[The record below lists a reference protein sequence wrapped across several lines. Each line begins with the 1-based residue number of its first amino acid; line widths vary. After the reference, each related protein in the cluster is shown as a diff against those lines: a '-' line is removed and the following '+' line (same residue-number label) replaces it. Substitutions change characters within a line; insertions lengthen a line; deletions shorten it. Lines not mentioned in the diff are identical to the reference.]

1 MNNYLLETSDFTALK
16 TEIDKIIK
24 KEKFTDALTSTYD
37 AKELQLENA
46 LEDLDTYGF
55 LSDKKVVIIN
65 NIDGINQED
74 EDKNLKH
81 LYKYLENPNPDNL
94 LIITASKLNNTLKV
108 TKELKKKMNYSL
120 VEVNPENFIK
130 NELKDYELET
140 GVIKLLIEYCK
151 NDITKIENEC
161 HKLKTFNYETKKISK
176 QDIEE
181 LVIEKLGDEQELTFS
196 FSRSLAEKDKK
207 EALRKYK
214 ELLDYQIEPIAI
226 VGLLASQI
234 RIIYQVKT
242 LTNQNLSP
250 YDIAKILGEK
260 SDYRV
265 KKTKELIRY
274 YSEKELL
281 DLMQTL
287 SDMDIQ
293 MKTSD
298 IDPNSLIELFILNI

>member
-1 MNNYLLETSDFTALK
+1 MNNYLLETNDFTALK

-55 LSDKKVVIIN
+55 LSDKKVIIIN

-74 EDKNLKH
+74 EEKNLKH

-108 TKELKKKMNYSL
+108 TKELKKKMNYSS
-120 VEVNPENFIK
+120 VEINPENFIK
-130 NELKDYELET
+130 NELKDYTLET
-140 GVIKLLIEYCK
+140 GVIKLLVEYCK

-161 HKLKTFNYETKKISK
+161 KKLKTFNFETKKISK
-176 QDIEE
+176 SDIEE

-196 FSRSLAEKDKK
+196 FSRSLAEKNKK

-242 LTNQNLSP
+242 LSNQNLSP

-274 YSEKELL
+274 YSEQELL
-281 DLMQTL
+281 DLMKTL

>member
-1 MNNYLLETSDFTALK
+1 MNNYLLETNDFTALK

-55 LSDKKVVIIN
+55 LSDKKVIIIN

-74 EDKNLKH
+74 EENNLKH

-108 TKELKKKMNYSL
+108 TKELKKKMNYSS
-120 VEVNPENFIK
+120 VEINPENFIK
-130 NELKDYELET
+130 NELKDYTLET
-140 GVIKLLIEYCK
+140 GVIKLLVEYCK

-161 HKLKTFNYETKKISK
+161 KKLKTFNYETKKISK
-176 QDIEE
+176 SDIEE

-196 FSRSLAEKDKK
+196 FSRSLAEKSKK

-242 LTNQNLSP
+242 LSNQNLSP
-250 YDIAKILGEK
+250 YDIAKMLGEK

-274 YSEKELL
+274 YSEQELL
-281 DLMQTL
+281 DLMKTL

-293 MKTSD
+293 MKTTD

>member
-1 MNNYLLETSDFTALK
+1 MNNYLLETNDFTALK
-16 TEIDKIIK
+16 TEIDKIVK

-55 LSDKKVVIIN
+55 LSDKKVIIIN

-74 EDKNLKH
+74 EEKNLKH

-108 TKELKKKMNYSL
+108 TKELKKKMNYSS
-120 VEVNPENFIK
+120 VEINPENFIK
-130 NELKDYELET
+130 NELKDYTLET
-140 GVIKLLIEYCK
+140 GVIKLLVEYCK

-161 HKLKTFNYETKKISK
+161 KKLKTFNFETKKISK
-176 QDIEE
+176 SDIEE

-196 FSRSLAEKDKK
+196 FSRSLAEKNKK

-242 LTNQNLSP
+242 LSNQNLSP
-250 YDIAKILGEK
+250 YDIAKMLGEK

-274 YSEKELL
+274 YSEQELL
-281 DLMQTL
+281 DLMKTL

-293 MKTSD
+293 MKTTD

>member
-1 MNNYLLETSDFTALK
+1 MNNYLLETNDFTALK

-55 LSDKKVVIIN
+55 LSDKKVIIIN

-74 EDKNLKH
+74 EENNLKH

-108 TKELKKKMNYSL
+108 TKELKKKMNYSS
-120 VEVNPENFIK
+120 VEINPENFIK
-130 NELKDYELET
+130 NELKDYTLET
-140 GVIKLLIEYCK
+140 GVIKLLVEYCK

-161 HKLKTFNYETKKISK
+161 KRLKTFNFETKKISK
-176 QDIEE
+176 SDIEE

-196 FSRSLAEKDKK
+196 FSRSLAEKNKK

-242 LTNQNLSP
+242 LSNQNLSP

-274 YSEKELL
+274 YSEQELL
-281 DLMQTL
+281 DLMKTL

-293 MKTSD
+293 MKTTD

>member
-1 MNNYLLETSDFTALK
+1 MNNYLLETNDFTALK

-55 LSDKKVVIIN
+55 LSDKKVIIIN

-74 EDKNLKH
+74 EENNLKH

-108 TKELKKKMNYSL
+108 TKELKKKMNYSS
-120 VEVNPENFIK
+120 VEINPENFIK
-130 NELKDYELET
+130 NELKDYTLET
-140 GVIKLLIEYCK
+140 GVIKLLVEYCK

-161 HKLKTFNYETKKISK
+161 KKLKTFNYETKKISK
-176 QDIEE
+176 SDIEE

-196 FSRSLAEKDKK
+196 FSRSLAEKNKK

-242 LTNQNLSP
+242 LSNQNLSP
-250 YDIAKILGEK
+250 YDIAKMLGEK

-274 YSEKELL
+274 YSEQELL
-281 DLMQTL
+281 DLMKTL

-293 MKTSD
+293 MKTTD

>member
-1 MNNYLLETSDFTALK
+1 MNNYLLETTDFTALK

-24 KEKFTDALTSTYD
+24 SEKFTDALTSTYD
-37 AKELQLENA
+37 AKELQLENT

-55 LSDKKVVIIN
+55 LSDKKVIIIN

-74 EDKNLKH
+74 EEKNLKH

-108 TKELKKKMNYSL
+108 TKELKKKMKYSS
-120 VEVNPENFIK
+120 VEINPENFIK
-130 NELKDYELET
+130 NELKDYTLES
-140 GVIKLLIEYCK
+140 GVIKLLVEYCK

-161 HKLKTFNYETKKISK
+161 KKLKTFNFETKKISK
-176 QDIEE
+176 SDIEE

-196 FSRSLAEKDKK
+196 FSRSLAEKNKK

-242 LTNQNLSP
+242 LSNQNLSP
-250 YDIAKILGEK
+250 YDIAKMLGEK

-274 YSEKELL
+274 YSEQELL
-281 DLMQTL
+281 DLMKTL

-293 MKTSD
+293 MKTTD

>member
-1 MNNYLLETSDFTALK
+1 MNNYLLETNDFTALK

-55 LSDKKVVIIN
+55 LSDKKVIIIN

-74 EDKNLKH
+74 EEKNLKH

-108 TKELKKKMNYSL
+108 TKELKKKMNYSS
-120 VEVNPENFIK
+120 VEINPENFIK
-130 NELKDYELET
+130 NELKDYTLET
-140 GVIKLLIEYCK
+140 GVIKLLVEYCK

-161 HKLKTFNYETKKISK
+161 KKLKTFNFETKKISK
-176 QDIEE
+176 SDIEE
-181 LVIEKLGDEQELTFS
+181 LVIEKLGDETELTFS
-196 FSRSLAEKDKK
+196 FSRSLAEKNKK

-242 LTNQNLSP
+242 LSNQNLSP
-250 YDIAKILGEK
+250 YDIAKMLGEK

-274 YSEKELL
+274 YSEQELL
-281 DLMQTL
+281 DLMKTL

-293 MKTSD
+293 MKTTD

>member
-1 MNNYLLETSDFTALK
+1 MNNYLLETTDFTALK

-24 KEKFTDALTSTYD
+24 SEKFTDALTSTYD

-55 LSDKKVVIIN
+55 LSDKKVIIIN

-74 EDKNLKH
+74 EEKNLKH

-108 TKELKKKMNYSL
+108 TKELKKKMTFKT
-120 VEVNPENFIK
+120 VEINPENFIK
-130 NELKDYELET
+130 NELKDYNLES
-140 GVIKLLIEYCK
+140 GVIKLLVEYCK

-161 HKLKTFNYETKKISK
+161 KKLKTFNYETKKISK
-176 QDIEE
+176 SDIEE
-181 LVIEKLGDEQELTFS
+181 LVIEKLGDETELTFS
-196 FSRSLAEKDKK
+196 FSRSLAEKNKK

-242 LTNQNLSP
+242 LSNQNLSP
-250 YDIAKILGEK
+250 YDIAKMLGEK

-274 YSEKELL
+274 YSEQELL
-281 DLMQTL
+281 DLMKTL

-293 MKTSD
+293 MKTTD

>member
-1 MNNYLLETSDFTALK
+1 MNNYLLETTDYTALK

-24 KEKFTDALTSTYD
+24 SEMFTDALTSTYD

-55 LSDKKVVIIN
+55 LSDKKVIIIN

-74 EDKNLKH
+74 EEKNLKH
-81 LYKYLENPNPDNL
+81 LYNYLENPNPDNL
-94 LIITASKLNNTLKV
+94 LIITASKLNNTIKV
-108 TKELKKKMNYSL
+108 TKELKKIMTFKA
-120 VEVNPENFIK
+120 VEINPENFIK
-130 NELKDYELET
+130 NELKDYTLES
-140 GVIKLLIEYCK
+140 GVIKLLVEYCK

-161 HKLKTFNYETKKISK
+161 KKLKTFNFETKKISK
-176 QDIEE
+176 SDIEE

-196 FSRSLAEKDKK
+196 FSRSLAEKNKK

-242 LTNQNLSP
+242 LSNQNLSP

-274 YSEKELL
+274 YSEQELL
-281 DLMQTL
+281 DLMKTL

>member
-1 MNNYLLETSDFTALK
+1 MNNYLLETTDFTALK

-24 KEKFTDALTSTYD
+24 SEKFTDALTSTYD

-55 LSDKKVVIIN
+55 LSDKKVIIIN

-74 EDKNLKH
+74 EEKNLKH

-108 TKELKKKMNYSL
+108 TKELKKKMKYSS
-120 VEVNPENFIK
+120 VEINPENFIK
-130 NELKDYELET
+130 NELKDYTLES
-140 GVIKLLIEYCK
+140 GVIKLLVEYCK

-161 HKLKTFNYETKKISK
+161 KKLKTFNYETKKISK
-176 QDIEE
+176 SDIEE
-181 LVIEKLGDEQELTFS
+181 LVKEKLGDETELTFS
-196 FSRSLAEKDKK
+196 FSRSLAEKNKK

-242 LTNQNLSP
+242 LSNQNLSP
-250 YDIAKILGEK
+250 YDIAKMLGEK

-274 YSEKELL
+274 YSEQELL
-281 DLMQTL
+281 DLMKTL

-293 MKTSD
+293 MKTTD

>member
-1 MNNYLLETSDFTALK
+1 MNNYLLETTDFTALK

-55 LSDKKVVIIN
+55 LSDKKVIVIN

-74 EDKNLKH
+74 EEKNLKH

-94 LIITASKLNNTLKV
+94 LIITSSKLNNTLKV
-108 TKELKKKMNYSL
+108 TKELKKKMNYSS
-120 VEVNPENFIK
+120 VEINPENFIK
-130 NELKDYELET
+130 NELKDYTLET
-140 GVIKLLIEYCK
+140 GVIKLLVEYCK

-161 HKLKTFNYETKKISK
+161 KKLKTFNFETKKISK
-176 QDIEE
+176 SDIEE

-196 FSRSLAEKDKK
+196 FSRSLAEKNKK

-242 LTNQNLSP
+242 LSNQNLSP
-250 YDIAKILGEK
+250 YDIAKMLGEK

-274 YSEKELL
+274 YSEQELL
-281 DLMQTL
+281 DLMKTL

-293 MKTSD
+293 MKTTD

>member
-1 MNNYLLETSDFTALK
+1 MNNYLLETTDFTALK

-24 KEKFTDALTSTYD
+24 SEKFTDALTSTYD

-55 LSDKKVVIIN
+55 LSDKKVIIIN

-74 EDKNLKH
+74 EEKNLKH

-108 TKELKKKMNYSL
+108 TKELKKKMKYSS
-120 VEVNPENFIK
+120 VEINPENFIK
-130 NELKDYELET
+130 NELKDYTLES
-140 GVIKLLIEYCK
+140 GVIKLLVEYCK

-161 HKLKTFNYETKKISK
+161 KKLKTFNYETKKISK
-176 QDIEE
+176 SDIEE
-181 LVIEKLGDEQELTFS
+181 LVIEKLGDETELTFS
-196 FSRSLAEKDKK
+196 FSRSLAEKNKK

-242 LTNQNLSP
+242 LSNQNLSP
-250 YDIAKILGEK
+250 YDIAKMLGEK

-274 YSEKELL
+274 YSEQELL
-281 DLMQTL
+281 DLMKTL

-293 MKTSD
+293 MKTTD

>member
-1 MNNYLLETSDFTALK
+1 MNNYLLETNDFTALK

-55 LSDKKVVIIN
+55 LSDKKVIIIN

-74 EDKNLKH
+74 EEKNLKH

-108 TKELKKKMNYSL
+108 TKELKKKMNYSS
-120 VEVNPENFIK
+120 VEINPENFIK
-130 NELKDYELET
+130 NELKDYTLET
-140 GVIKLLIEYCK
+140 GVIKLLVEYCK

-161 HKLKTFNYETKKISK
+161 KKLKTFNYETKKISK
-176 QDIEE
+176 SDIEE

-196 FSRSLAEKDKK
+196 FSRSLAEKNKK

-242 LTNQNLSP
+242 LSNQNLSP
-250 YDIAKILGEK
+250 YDIAKMLGEK
-260 SDYRV
+260 SDYRI

-274 YSEKELL
+274 YSEQELL
-281 DLMQTL
+281 DLMKTL

-293 MKTSD
+293 MKTTD

>member
-1 MNNYLLETSDFTALK
+1 MNNYLLETTDFTALK

-24 KEKFTDALTSTYD
+24 SEKFTDALTSTYD

-55 LSDKKVVIIN
+55 LSDKKVIIIN

-74 EDKNLKH
+74 EEKNLKH

-108 TKELKKKMNYSL
+108 TKELKKKMKYSS
-120 VEVNPENFIK
+120 VEINPENFIK
-130 NELKDYELET
+130 NELKDYTLES
-140 GVIKLLIEYCK
+140 GVIKLLVEYCK

-161 HKLKTFNYETKKISK
+161 KKLKTYNFETKKISK
-176 QDIEE
+176 SDIEE
-181 LVIEKLGDEQELTFS
+181 LVIEKLGDETELTFS
-196 FSRSLAEKDKK
+196 FSRSLAEKNKK

-242 LTNQNLSP
+242 LSNQNLSP
-250 YDIAKILGEK
+250 YDIAKMLGEK

-274 YSEKELL
+274 YSEQELL
-281 DLMQTL
+281 DLMKTL

-293 MKTSD
+293 MKTTD

>member
-1 MNNYLLETSDFTALK
+1 MNNYLLETTDFTALK

-24 KEKFTDALTSTYD
+24 SEKFTDALTSTYD

-55 LSDKKVVIIN
+55 LSDKKVIIIN

-74 EDKNLKH
+74 EEKNLKH

-108 TKELKKKMNYSL
+108 TKELKKKMNYSS
-120 VEVNPENFIK
+120 VEINPENFIK
-130 NELKDYELET
+130 NELKDYTLET
-140 GVIKLLIEYCK
+140 GVIKLLVEYCK

-161 HKLKTFNYETKKISK
+161 KKLKTFNYETKKISK
-176 QDIEE
+176 SDIEE

-196 FSRSLAEKDKK
+196 FSRSLAEKNKK

-242 LTNQNLSP
+242 LSNQNLSP
-250 YDIAKILGEK
+250 YDIAKMLGEK

-274 YSEKELL
+274 YSEQELL
-281 DLMQTL
+281 DLMKTL

-293 MKTSD
+293 MKTTD

>member
-1 MNNYLLETSDFTALK
+1 MNNYLLETTDFTALK

-24 KEKFTDALTSTYD
+24 SEKFTDALTSTYD

-55 LSDKKVVIIN
+55 LSDKKVIIIN

-74 EDKNLKH
+74 EEKNLKH

-108 TKELKKKMNYSL
+108 TKELKKKMKYSS
-120 VEVNPENFIK
+120 VEINPENFIK
-130 NELKDYELET
+130 NELKDYTLES
-140 GVIKLLIEYCK
+140 GVIKLLVEYCK

-161 HKLKTFNYETKKISK
+161 KKLKTYNFETKKISK
-176 QDIEE
+176 SDIEE

-196 FSRSLAEKDKK
+196 FSRSLAEKNKK

-242 LTNQNLSP
+242 LSNQNLSP
-250 YDIAKILGEK
+250 YDIAKMLGEK

-274 YSEKELL
+274 YSEQELL
-281 DLMQTL
+281 DLMKTL

-293 MKTSD
+293 MKTTD

>member
-1 MNNYLLETSDFTALK
+1 MNNYLLETADFTALK

-24 KEKFTDALTSTYD
+24 KEKFNDALTSTYD

-55 LSDKKVVIIN
+55 LSDKKVIIIN

-74 EDKNLKH
+74 EEKNLKH

-94 LIITASKLNNTLKV
+94 LIITASKLNNTLKI
-108 TKELKKKMNYSL
+108 TKELKKKMTYSS
-120 VEVNPENFIK
+120 VEVNPENYIK
-130 NELKDYELET
+130 NALKDYTLET

-161 HKLKTFNYETKKISK
+161 HKLKTFNYESKKISK
-176 QDIEE
+176 KDVED
-181 LVIEKLGDEQELTFS
+181 LVKEKLGDEQELTFS

-226 VGLLASQI
+226 LGLLASQI

-242 LTNQNLSP
+242 LSNQNLSP

-274 YSEKELL
+274 YSENELL
-281 DLMQTL
+281 ELMQTL
-287 SDMDIQ
+287 SDMDIK
-293 MKTSD
+293 MKTTD
-298 IDPNSLIELFILNI
+298 VDPNSLIELFILNI

>member
-1 MNNYLLETSDFTALK
+1 MNNYLLETTDFTALK

-24 KEKFTDALTSTYD
+24 SEKFTDALTSTYD

-55 LSDKKVVIIN
+55 LSDKKVIIIN

-74 EDKNLKH
+74 EEKNLKH

-108 TKELKKKMNYSL
+108 TKELKKKMTFKT
-120 VEVNPENFIK
+120 VEINPENFIK
-130 NELKDYELET
+130 NELKDYTLES
-140 GVIKLLIEYCK
+140 GVIKLLVEYCK

-161 HKLKTFNYETKKISK
+161 KKLKTFNYETKKISK
-176 QDIEE
+176 SDIEE
-181 LVIEKLGDEQELTFS
+181 LVIEKLGDETELTFS
-196 FSRSLAEKDKK
+196 FSRSLAEKNKK

-242 LTNQNLSP
+242 LSNQNLSP
-250 YDIAKILGEK
+250 YDIAKMLGEK

-274 YSEKELL
+274 YSEQELL
-281 DLMQTL
+281 DLMKTL

-293 MKTSD
+293 MKTTD
-298 IDPNSLIELFILNI
+298 IEPNSLIELFILNI

>member
-1 MNNYLLETSDFTALK
+1 MNNYLLETTDFTALK

-24 KEKFTDALTSTYD
+24 SEKFTDALTSTYD

-55 LSDKKVVIIN
+55 LSDKKVIIIN

-74 EDKNLKH
+74 EEKNLKH

-108 TKELKKKMNYSL
+108 TKELKKKMKYSS
-120 VEVNPENFIK
+120 VEINPENFIK
-130 NELKDYELET
+130 NELKDYTLES
-140 GVIKLLIEYCK
+140 GVIKLLVEYCK

-161 HKLKTFNYETKKISK
+161 KKLKTYNFETKKISK
-176 QDIEE
+176 SDIEE
-181 LVIEKLGDEQELTFS
+181 LVKEKLGDEQELTFS
-196 FSRSLAEKDKK
+196 FSRSLAEKNKK

-242 LTNQNLSP
+242 LSNQNLSP
-250 YDIAKILGEK
+250 YDIAKMLGEK

-274 YSEKELL
+274 YSEQELL
-281 DLMQTL
+281 DLMKTL

-293 MKTSD
+293 MKTTD

>member
-1 MNNYLLETSDFTALK
+1 MNNYLLETNDFTALK

-55 LSDKKVVIIN
+55 LSDKKVIIIN

-74 EDKNLKH
+74 EEKNLKH

-108 TKELKKKMNYSL
+108 TKELKKKMKYSS
-120 VEVNPENFIK
+120 VEINPENFIK
-130 NELKDYELET
+130 NELKDYTLES
-140 GVIKLLIEYCK
+140 GVIKLLVEYCK

-161 HKLKTFNYETKKISK
+161 KKLKTFNFETKKISK
-176 QDIEE
+176 SDIEE

-196 FSRSLAEKDKK
+196 FSRSLAEKNKK

-242 LTNQNLSP
+242 LSNQNLSP
-250 YDIAKILGEK
+250 YDIAKMLGEK

-274 YSEKELL
+274 YSEQELL
-281 DLMQTL
+281 DLMKTL

-293 MKTSD
+293 MKTTD

>member
-1 MNNYLLETSDFTALK
+1 MNNYLLETNDFTALK

-55 LSDKKVVIIN
+55 LSDKKVIIIN

-74 EDKNLKH
+74 EEKNLKH

-108 TKELKKKMNYSL
+108 TKELKKKMNYSS
-120 VEVNPENFIK
+120 VEINPENFIK
-130 NELKDYELET
+130 NELKDYTLET
-140 GVIKLLIEYCK
+140 GVIKLLVEYCK

-161 HKLKTFNYETKKISK
+161 KKLKTFNFETKKISK
-176 QDIEE
+176 SDIEE

-196 FSRSLAEKDKK
+196 FSRSLAEKNKK

-242 LTNQNLSP
+242 LSNQNLSP
-250 YDIAKILGEK
+250 YDIAKMLGEK

-274 YSEKELL
+274 YSEQELL
-281 DLMQTL
+281 DLMKTL

-293 MKTSD
+293 MKTTD

>member
-1 MNNYLLETSDFTALK
+1 MNNYLLETTDYTALK

-24 KEKFTDALTSTYD
+24 SEKFTDALTSTYD

-55 LSDKKVVIIN
+55 LSDKKVIIIN

-108 TKELKKKMNYSL
+108 TKELKKKMTFKA
-120 VEVNPENFIK
+120 VEINPENFIK
-130 NELKDYELET
+130 NELKDYTLES
-140 GVIKLLIEYCK
+140 GVIKLLVEYCK

-161 HKLKTFNYETKKISK
+161 KKLKTFNYETKKISK

-181 LVIEKLGDEQELTFS
+181 LVKEKLGDEQELTFS
-196 FSRSLAEKDKK
+196 FSRSLAEKNKK

-242 LTNQNLSP
+242 LSNQNLSP
-250 YDIAKILGEK
+250 YDIAKMLGEK

-274 YSEKELL
+274 YSEQELL
-281 DLMQTL
+281 DLMKTL

-293 MKTSD
+293 MKTTD

>member
-1 MNNYLLETSDFTALK
+1 MNNYLLETNDFTALK

-55 LSDKKVVIIN
+55 LSDKKVIIIN

-74 EDKNLKH
+74 EEKNLKH

-108 TKELKKKMNYSL
+108 TKELKKKMKYSS
-120 VEVNPENFIK
+120 VEINPENFIK
-130 NELKDYELET
+130 NELKDYTLES
-140 GVIKLLIEYCK
+140 GVIKLLVEYCK

-161 HKLKTFNYETKKISK
+161 KKLKTFNFETKKISK
-176 QDIEE
+176 SDIEE
-181 LVIEKLGDEQELTFS
+181 LVIEKLGDETELTFS
-196 FSRSLAEKDKK
+196 FSRSLAEKNKK

-242 LTNQNLSP
+242 LSNQNLSP
-250 YDIAKILGEK
+250 YDIAKMLGEK

-274 YSEKELL
+274 YSEQELL
-281 DLMQTL
+281 DLMKTL

-293 MKTSD
+293 MKTTD

>member
-1 MNNYLLETSDFTALK
+1 MNNYLLETNDFTALK

-55 LSDKKVVIIN
+55 LSDKKVIIIN

-74 EDKNLKH
+74 EEKNLKH

-108 TKELKKKMNYSL
+108 TKELKKKMNYSS
-120 VEVNPENFIK
+120 VEINPENFIK
-130 NELKDYELET
+130 NELKDYTLET
-140 GVIKLLIEYCK
+140 GVIKLLVEYCK

-161 HKLKTFNYETKKISK
+161 KKLKTFNFETKRISK
-176 QDIEE
+176 SDIEE

-196 FSRSLAEKDKK
+196 FSRSLAEKNKK

-242 LTNQNLSP
+242 LSNQNLSP
-250 YDIAKILGEK
+250 YDIAKMLGEK

-274 YSEKELL
+274 YSEQELL
-281 DLMQTL
+281 DLMKTL

-293 MKTSD
+293 M
-298 IDPNSLIELFILNI
+298 I

>member
-1 MNNYLLETSDFTALK
+1 MNNYLLETNDFTALK

-55 LSDKKVVIIN
+55 LSDKKVIIIN

-74 EDKNLKH
+74 EENNLKH

-94 LIITASKLNNTLKV
+94 LIITASKLNNTLKI
-108 TKELKKKMNYSL
+108 TKELKKKMNYSS
-120 VEVNPENFIK
+120 VEINPENFIK
-130 NELKDYELET
+130 NELKDYTLET
-140 GVIKLLIEYCK
+140 GVIKLLVEYCK

-161 HKLKTFNYETKKISK
+161 KKLKTFNFETKKISK
-176 QDIEE
+176 SDIEE

-196 FSRSLAEKDKK
+196 FSRSLAEKNKK

-242 LTNQNLSP
+242 LSNQNLSP
-250 YDIAKILGEK
+250 YDIAKMLGEK

-274 YSEKELL
+274 YSEQELL
-281 DLMQTL
+281 DLMKTL

-293 MKTSD
+293 MKTTD

>member
-1 MNNYLLETSDFTALK
+1 MNNYLLETNDFTALK

-55 LSDKKVVIIN
+55 LSDKKVIIIN

-74 EDKNLKH
+74 EEKNLKH

-108 TKELKKKMNYSL
+108 TKELKKKMNYSS
-120 VEVNPENFIK
+120 VEINPENFIK
-130 NELKDYELET
+130 NELKDYTLET
-140 GVIKLLIEYCK
+140 GVIKLLVEYCK

-161 HKLKTFNYETKKISK
+161 KKLKTFNFETKKISK
-176 QDIEE
+176 SDIEE

-196 FSRSLAEKDKK
+196 FSRSLAEKNKK

-242 LTNQNLSP
+242 LSNQNLSP
-250 YDIAKILGEK
+250 YDIAKMLGEK

-274 YSEKELL
+274 YSEQELL
-281 DLMQTL
+281 DLMKTL

>member
-1 MNNYLLETSDFTALK
+1 MNNYLLETTDYTALK

-24 KEKFTDALTSTYD
+24 SEKFTDALTSTYD

-55 LSDKKVVIIN
+55 LSDKKVIIIN

-108 TKELKKKMNYSL
+108 TKELKKKMTFKA
-120 VEVNPENFIK
+120 VEINPENFIK
-130 NELKDYELET
+130 NELKDYTLES
-140 GVIKLLIEYCK
+140 GVIKLLVEYCK

-161 HKLKTFNYETKKISK
+161 KKLKTFNYETKKISK

-181 LVIEKLGDEQELTFS
+181 LVKEKLGDEQELTFS
-196 FSRSLAEKDKK
+196 FSRSLAEKNKK

-234 RIIYQVKT
+234 RIIYQVKVLSDKN
-242 LTNQNLSP
+242 LTAIE
-250 YDIAKILGEK
+250 IARILQEK
-260 SDYRV
+260 SDYRI
-265 KKTKELIRY
+265 KKTKELINY
-274 YSEKELL
+274 YTQKELL
-281 DLMQTL
+281 NLMQTL
-287 SDMDIQ
+287 ADMDLKI
-293 MKTSD
+293 KTGD
-298 IDPNSLIELFILNI
+298 TDPNLLIELFILNI

>member
-1 MNNYLLETSDFTALK
+1 MNNYLLETNDFTALK

-55 LSDKKVVIIN
+55 LSDKKVIIIN

-74 EDKNLKH
+74 EENNLKH
-81 LYKYLENPNPDNL
+81 LYKYLENPNTDNL

-108 TKELKKKMNYSL
+108 TKELKKKMNYSS
-120 VEVNPENFIK
+120 VEINPENFIK
-130 NELKDYELET
+130 NELKDYTLEA
-140 GVIKLLIEYCK
+140 GVIKLLVEYCK

-161 HKLKTFNYETKKISK
+161 KKLKTFNFETKKISK
-176 QDIEE
+176 SDIEE

-196 FSRSLAEKDKK
+196 FSRSLAEKNKK

-242 LTNQNLSP
+242 LSNQNLSP
-250 YDIAKILGEK
+250 YDIAKMLGEK

-274 YSEKELL
+274 YSEQELL
-281 DLMQTL
+281 DLMKTL

>member
-1 MNNYLLETSDFTALK
+1 MNNYLLETTDFTALK

-24 KEKFTDALTSTYD
+24 SEKFTDALTSTYD

-55 LSDKKVVIIN
+55 LSDKKVIIIN

-74 EDKNLKH
+74 EEKNLKH

-108 TKELKKKMNYSL
+108 TKELKKKMKYSS
-120 VEVNPENFIK
+120 VEINPENFIK
-130 NELKDYELET
+130 NELKDYTLES
-140 GVIKLLIEYCK
+140 GVIKLLVEYCK

-161 HKLKTFNYETKKISK
+161 KKLKTFNFETKKISK
-176 QDIEE
+176 SDIEE
-181 LVIEKLGDEQELTFS
+181 LVIEKLGDETELTFS
-196 FSRSLAEKDKK
+196 FSRSLAEKNKK

-242 LTNQNLSP
+242 LSNQNLSP
-250 YDIAKILGEK
+250 YDIAKMLGEK

-274 YSEKELL
+274 YSEQELL
-281 DLMQTL
+281 DLMKTL

-293 MKTSD
+293 MKTTA

>member
-1 MNNYLLETSDFTALK
+1 MNNYLLETNDFTALK

-55 LSDKKVVIIN
+55 LSDKKVIIIN

-74 EDKNLKH
+74 EENNLKH

-108 TKELKKKMNYSL
+108 TKELKKKMNYSS
-120 VEVNPENFIK
+120 VEINPENFIK
-130 NELKDYELET
+130 NELKDYTLET
-140 GVIKLLIEYCK
+140 GVIKLLVEYCK

-161 HKLKTFNYETKKISK
+161 KKLKTFNFETKKISK
-176 QDIEE
+176 SDIEE

-196 FSRSLAEKDKK
+196 FSRSLAEKNKK

-242 LTNQNLSP
+242 LSNQNLSP

-274 YSEKELL
+274 YSEQELL
-281 DLMQTL
+281 DLMKTL

-293 MKTSD
+293 MKTTD

>member
-1 MNNYLLETSDFTALK
+1 MNNYLLETNDFTALK

-55 LSDKKVVIIN
+55 LSDKKVIIIN

-74 EDKNLKH
+74 EENNLKH

-108 TKELKKKMNYSL
+108 TKELKKKMNYSS
-120 VEVNPENFIK
+120 VEINPENFIK
-130 NELKDYELET
+130 NELKDYTLET
-140 GVIKLLIEYCK
+140 GVIKLLVEYCK

-161 HKLKTFNYETKKISK
+161 KKLKTFNFETKKISK
-176 QDIEE
+176 SDIEE

-196 FSRSLAEKDKK
+196 FSRSLAEKNKK

-242 LTNQNLSP
+242 LSNQNLSP
-250 YDIAKILGEK
+250 YDIAKMLGEK

-274 YSEKELL
+274 YSEQELL
-281 DLMQTL
+281 DLMKTL

-293 MKTSD
+293 MKTTD

>member
-1 MNNYLLETSDFTALK
+1 MNNYLLETTDFTALK

-24 KEKFTDALTSTYD
+24 SEKFTDALTSTYD

-55 LSDKKVVIIN
+55 LSDKKVIIIN

-74 EDKNLKH
+74 EEKNLKH

-108 TKELKKKMNYSL
+108 TKELKKKMKYSS
-120 VEVNPENFIK
+120 VEINPENFIK
-130 NELKDYELET
+130 NELKDYTLES
-140 GVIKLLIEYCK
+140 GVIKILVEYCK

-161 HKLKTFNYETKKISK
+161 KKLKTFNYETKKISK
-176 QDIEE
+176 SDIEE
-181 LVIEKLGDEQELTFS
+181 LVIEKLGDETELTFS
-196 FSRSLAEKDKK
+196 FSRSLAEKNKK

-242 LTNQNLSP
+242 LSNQNLSP
-250 YDIAKILGEK
+250 YDIAKMLGEK

-274 YSEKELL
+274 YSEQELL
-281 DLMQTL
+281 DLMKTL

-293 MKTSD
+293 MKTTD

>member
-1 MNNYLLETSDFTALK
+1 MNNYLLETNDFTALK

-55 LSDKKVVIIN
+55 LSDKKVIIIN

-74 EDKNLKH
+74 EENNLKH

-108 TKELKKKMNYSL
+108 TKELKKKMNYSS
-120 VEVNPENFIK
+120 VEINPENFIK
-130 NELKDYELET
+130 NELKDYTLET
-140 GVIKLLIEYCK
+140 GVIKLLVEYCK

-161 HKLKTFNYETKKISK
+161 KKLKTFNFETKRISK
-176 QDIEE
+176 SDIEE

-196 FSRSLAEKDKK
+196 FSRSLAEKNKK

-242 LTNQNLSP
+242 LSNQNLSP
-250 YDIAKILGEK
+250 YDIAKMLGEK

-274 YSEKELL
+274 YSEQELL
-281 DLMQTL
+281 DLMKTL

>member
-1 MNNYLLETSDFTALK
+1 MNNYLLETTDFTALK

-24 KEKFTDALTSTYD
+24 SEKFTDALTSTYD

-55 LSDKKVVIIN
+55 LSDKKVIIIN

-108 TKELKKKMNYSL
+108 TKELKKKMKYSS
-120 VEVNPENFIK
+120 VEINPENFIK
-130 NELKDYELET
+130 NELKDYTLES
-140 GVIKLLIEYCK
+140 GVIKLLVEYCK

-161 HKLKTFNYETKKISK
+161 KKLKTYNFETKKISK
-176 QDIEE
+176 SDIEA

-196 FSRSLAEKDKK
+196 FSRSLAEKNKK

-242 LTNQNLSP
+242 LSNQNLSP
-250 YDIAKILGEK
+250 YDIAKMLGEK

-274 YSEKELL
+274 YSEQELL
-281 DLMQTL
+281 DLMKTL

-293 MKTSD
+293 MKTTD

>member
-1 MNNYLLETSDFTALK
+1 MNNYLLETNDFTALK

-55 LSDKKVVIIN
+55 LSDKKVIIIN

-74 EDKNLKH
+74 EENNLKH

-108 TKELKKKMNYSL
+108 TKELKKKMNYSS

-130 NELKDYELET
+130 NELKDYTLGT
-140 GVIKLLIEYCK
+140 GVIKLLVEYCK

-161 HKLKTFNYETKKISK
+161 KKLKTFNFETKKISK
-176 QDIEE
+176 SDIEE

-196 FSRSLAEKDKK
+196 FSRSLAEKNKK

-242 LTNQNLSP
+242 LSNQNLSP
-250 YDIAKILGEK
+250 YDIAKMLGEK

-274 YSEKELL
+274 YSEQELL
-281 DLMQTL
+281 DLMKTL

-293 MKTSD
+293 MKTTD

>member
-1 MNNYLLETSDFTALK
+1 MNNYLLETTDFTALK

-24 KEKFTDALTSTYD
+24 SEKFTDALTSTYD

-55 LSDKKVVIIN
+55 LSDKKVIIIN

-74 EDKNLKH
+74 EEKNLKH

-108 TKELKKKMNYSL
+108 TKELKKKMKYSS
-120 VEVNPENFIK
+120 VEINPENFIK
-130 NELKDYELET
+130 NELKDYTLES
-140 GVIKLLIEYCK
+140 GVIKLLVEYCK

-161 HKLKTFNYETKKISK
+161 KKLKTFNFETKKISK
-176 QDIEE
+176 SDIEE
-181 LVIEKLGDEQELTFS
+181 LVIEKLGDETELTFS
-196 FSRSLAEKDKK
+196 FSRSLAEKNKK

-242 LTNQNLSP
+242 LSNQNLSP
-250 YDIAKILGEK
+250 YDIAKMLGEK

-274 YSEKELL
+274 YSEQELL
-281 DLMQTL
+281 DLMKTL

-293 MKTSD
+293 MKTTD

>member
-1 MNNYLLETSDFTALK
+1 MNNYLLETTDFTALK

-24 KEKFTDALTSTYD
+24 SEKFTDALTSTYD

-55 LSDKKVVIIN
+55 LSDKKVIIIN

-74 EDKNLKH
+74 EEKNLKH

-108 TKELKKKMNYSL
+108 TKELKKKMKYSS
-120 VEVNPENFIK
+120 VEINPENFIK
-130 NELKDYELET
+130 NELKDYTLES
-140 GVIKLLIEYCK
+140 GVIKLLVEYCK

-161 HKLKTFNYETKKISK
+161 KKLKTFNFETKKISK
-176 QDIEE
+176 SDIEE

-196 FSRSLAEKDKK
+196 FSRSLAEKNKK

-242 LTNQNLSP
+242 LSNQNLSP
-250 YDIAKILGEK
+250 YDIAKMLGEK

-274 YSEKELL
+274 YSEQELL
-281 DLMQTL
+281 DLMKTL

-293 MKTSD
+293 MKTTD